1 MWGMESQRRLVR
13 ERMKLLLEA
22 HDSEIEPVELTAE
35 PGELLLRQGEPAK
48 RILLLTEGSVAI
60 QVRQSDGLSHTLAI
74 VEAEELLGEMG
85 LDPALD
91 DLCGLYSGIPLT
103 ERRHDASGEL
113 PETIHVFRRGIIDE
127 AGGWEPGIDEDGIAF
142 GGDDEVLRQIRIT
155 VLHEIGHHFGLS
167 EDELAA
173 LGYE

>member
-1 MWGMESQRRLVR
+1 MGSMESPMSEQLPGWER
-13 ERMKLLLEA
+13 ERFDRLLDRVMQALPARLHELLEEA
-22 HDSEIEPVELTAE
+22 PLIVDDCPTAE
-35 PGELLLRQGEPAK
+35 LLA
-48 RILLLTEGSVAI
+48 
-60 QVRQSDGLSHTLAI
+60 
-74 VEAEELLGEMG
+74 EMG
-85 LDPALD
+85 LDPDLD

-127 AGGWEPGIDEDGIAF
+127 AGGWEPGTDDDGRAF
-142 GGDDEVLRQIRIT
+142 GGDDEVVRQIRIT

-167 EDELAA
+167 EDQLSA

>member
-1 MWGMESQRRLVR
+1 MSGDLPEDAPDRLPTR
-13 ERMKLLLEA
+13 ERDRFDRLLDRVMASLPERLHQLLEEA
-22 HDSEIEPVELTAE
+22 PLIVDDCPSAR
-35 PGELLLRQGEPAK
+35 LLE
-48 RILLLTEGSVAI
+48 
-60 QVRQSDGLSHTLAI
+60 
-74 VEAEELLGEMG
+74 EMG
-85 LDPALD
+85 LDPELD

-127 AGGWEPGIDEDGIAF
+127 AGGWERCVEEDGRTI

-155 VLHEIGHHFGLS
+155 ILHEIGHHFGLS
-167 EDELAA
+167 EEDLAA

>member
-1 MWGMESQRRLVR
+1 MSEHLPDWER
-13 ERMKLLLEA
+13 ERFDRLLDRVMQALPVRLHELLEEA
-22 HDSEIEPVELTAE
+22 PLIVDDCPAA
-35 PGELLLRQGEPAK
+35 ELLE
-48 RILLLTEGSVAI
+48 
-60 QVRQSDGLSHTLAI
+60 
-74 VEAEELLGEMG
+74 EMG
-85 LDPALD
+85 LDPDLD

-127 AGGWEPGIDEDGIAF
+127 AGGWEPGMDDDGRAF
-142 GGDDEVLRQIRIT
+142 GGDDEVMRQIRVT

-167 EDELAA
+167 EHQLSA

>member
-1 MWGMESQRRLVR
+1 MSDALPTW
-13 ERMKLLLEA
+13 ERDRFDALLEHVMA
-22 HDSEIEPVELTAE
+22 SLPARLHD
-35 PGELLLRQGEPAK
+35 LLEEAPL
-48 RILLLTEGSVAI
+48 
-60 QVRQSDGLSHTLAI
+60 I
-74 VEAEELLGEMG
+74 VDDAPTPELLGEMG

>member
-1 MWGMESQRRLVR
+1 MSEQLPDWER
-13 ERMKLLLEA
+13 ERFDRLLDRVMQSLPTRLHELLEEA
-22 HDSEIEPVELTAE
+22 PLIVDDCPTAE
-35 PGELLLRQGEPAK
+35 LLE
-48 RILLLTEGSVAI
+48 
-60 QVRQSDGLSHTLAI
+60 
-74 VEAEELLGEMG
+74 EMG
-85 LDPALD
+85 LDPDLD

-127 AGGWEPGIDEDGIAF
+127 AGGWEPGTDDDGRAF
-142 GGDDEVLRQIRIT
+142 GGDDEVMRQIRIT

-167 EDELAA
+167 EDDLSA